1 MGKGSAPRPF
11 DIKRKE
17 FADKFDSIDWS
28 NTKDASKEKVEKKK
42 VEKKNENKILPRN
55 K

>member
-28 NTKDASKEKVEKKK
+28 NTKDASKEKKA
-42 VEKKNENKILPRN
+42 EKKNENKILPRS

>member
-28 NTKDASKEKVEKKK
+28 NTKDAAKEK
-42 VEKKNENKILPRN
+42 VEKKNENKILPRS